1 MKYFPPFRFDPRAR
15 VLLRAGQPVHLSR
28 KAAELLE
35 CLLFSP
41 GTMVSH
47 DEILQRV
54 WPDTHVQP
62 ENVKTLIH
70 ELRAAIGDQSHFFI
84 RSDPGRGYTFVAD
97 VTVGMPPLYSDEVPA
112 AETSLT
118 GREAELDL
126 LARHAQAAADKCE
139 PQLVIIEG
147 DRGTGKTTLCNAFAR
162 TLRLNSHFRV
172 SHATGVEAWGTAE
185 RYGVL
190 TDALG
195 LLGRQYPH
203 VVPPVVTR
211 RAPTWLTRFPSWQ
224 PALRGSEPS
233 DVQATDERLCRELIG
248 SLDELTVDVPLLV
261 ILENLQW
268 ADIATVE
275 FLRLLVRAQRP
286 GRLCVAAT
294 FSASTPT
301 PAVDRLERLVRDL
314 RSARR
319 VSTIRLWPF
328 TPAQVFRYIDR
339 RFGLPVAEEIGLPLF
354 EFGGGNPQLAA
365 MTLDALVRLGV
376 LHAEGAEWRLSTTSD
391 QLEGVLQIGLTEGL
405 QTQIDRLSPDD
416 SAIVEAAATLG
427 VEFTADAVA
436 EALGVARPTI
446 VRRRLA
452 SLAERHLLVT
462 PIDDVARLPGEAAID
477 FRFRHPVTVDLLL
490 DRIPLKSRM
499 RGASAD
505 RRAAAPRRA

>member
-15 VLLRAGQPVHLSR
+15 MLLRSGQPVHLSR

-47 DEILQRV
+47 EEILQRV

-62 ENVKTLIH
+62 DNVKTLIH
-70 ELRAAIGDQSHFFI
+70 ELRTGLGDQSHCFI
-84 RSDPGRGYTFVAD
+84 RSEPGRGYTFVAD
-97 VTVGMPPLYSDEVPA
+97 VTVGMPPLYSDEA
-112 AETSLT
+112 SSAEAWLT

-126 LARHAQAAADKCE
+126 LHRHAKAAADKCE
-139 PQLVIIEG
+139 PQLVIVEG

-162 TLRLNSHFRV
+162 SLRINSHFRV

-203 VVPPVVTR
+203 LVPSVVTR
-211 RAPTWLTRFPSWQ
+211 RAPAWLTRFPSWQ
-224 PALRGSEPS
+224 PALRAVPTDE
-233 DVQATDERLCRELIG
+233 QATDERLCRELIG
-248 SLDELTVDVPLLV
+248 SLDELTIDVPLLV

-268 ADIATVE
+268 ADIATIE
-275 FLRLLVRAQRP
+275 FFRLLVRAQRP
-286 GRLCVAAT
+286 GRLCVVAT
-294 FSASTPT
+294 FSSATPT

-314 RSARR
+314 RSSRR

-328 TPAQVFRYIDR
+328 TPGQVVSYVDR
-339 RFGLPVAEEIGLPLF
+339 RFGQPVAEEIALRLF
-354 EFGGGNPQLAA
+354 ESGGGNPQLAA
-365 MTLDALVRLGV
+365 MTLDTLTRLGV
-376 LHAEGAEWRLSTTSD
+376 LHAVGAEWRLSTPPN
-391 QLEGVLQIGLTEGL
+391 QVEQVLQIGLTEAL
-405 QTQIDRLSPDD
+405 QMQIDRLSPDD
-416 SAIVEAAATLG
+416 FAIVEAAATLG

-436 EALGVARPTI
+436 QALGVARPTI

-462 PIDDVARLPGEAAID
+462 PIDSVARLPGEAAID
-477 FRFRHPVTVDLLL
+477 FRFRHPVTVDLML

-499 RGASAD
+499 RAAAAD
-505 RRAAAPRRA
+505 RRATAPRRA